1 MVGHAFAADHHTL
14 EETLDCLRLLGDVTN
29 RTVRRHLRE
38 HSTLIAVTTGWA
50 DAALERDRAASKLA
64 PIDMLRVRLRQ
75 HFQIAEGLRTDPA
88 LHAVLLVID
97 PGTPTAA
104 DHLEVIAAHTHLV
117 FAGGETVAGRVNGVI
132 VALVPRS
139 TSLGTD
145 TARLVARLH
154 AEPSIDSRRL
164 RVWVEPLGRS
174 IEFIDAHLLDLAG

>member
-1 MVGHAFAADHHTL
+1 
-14 EETLDCLRLLGDVTN
+14 
-29 RTVRRHLRE
+29 
-38 HSTLIAVTTGWA
+38 
-50 DAALERDRAASKLA
+50 
-64 PIDMLRVRLRQ
+64 
-75 HFQIAEGLRTDPA
+75 
-88 LHAVLLVID
+88 
-97 PGTPTAA
+97 
-104 DHLEVIAAHTHLV
+104 
-117 FAGGETVAGRVNGVI
+117 VNGVI